1 MALKAISTAAL
12 PLRPWPAPGEWTYR
26 DYLDL
31 PEDGNQYEI
40 IWGELYMTP
49 APNTLHQLILS
60 ELGFTLQTFVK
71 TGNLGVVLY
80 APCDVL
86 LEPGG
91 TPIEPDIM
99 FISNQR
105 LGMITPRNVQGAPD
119 LIIEILSP
127 SNPEHDRHRKYD
139 LYEQHGVAEYWI
151 VDPEARSI
159 EVYGLAEGAYALVG
173 RFGAGETAR
182 SNLLKGF
189 TVAVGE
195 VIPEV

>member
-1 MALKAISTAAL
+1 
-12 PLRPWPAPGEWTYR
+12 
-26 DYLDL
+26 
-31 PEDGNQYEI
+31 
-40 IWGELYMTP
+40 
-49 APNTLHQLILS
+49 LILS
-60 ELGFTLQTFVK
+60 ELGFALQTFIK
-71 TGNLGVVLY
+71 ASNLGIVLY

-91 TPIEPDIM
+91 TPVEPDIL

-105 LGMITPRNVQGAPD
+105 TGIITSRNVQGAPD

-151 VDPEARSI
+151 VDPETRSI
-159 EVYGLAEGAYALVG
+159 EVYGLAEGAYSLLG
-173 RFGAGETAR
+173 HFGAEEMAR

-189 TVAVGE
+189 TVAVSE
-195 VIPEV
+195 AIPKV